1 MEVQTSEQTFFHFY
15 ILGKSRL
22 PPKKFYNIN
31 YWMTI
36 SQRMK
41 QSGPWAVIVAQWVE
55 RTLPTPEVRGSNP
68 VIGEILF
75 TMNCIE
81 KKCTI

>member
-1 MEVQTSEQTFFHFY
+1 
-15 ILGKSRL
+15 
-22 PPKKFYNIN
+22 
-31 YWMTI
+31 MTI

-81 KKCTI
+81 KKCTIWWNKDNSGHNVIFYLSNCR